1 MSHPIVLWLIR
12 IPRFPLCTLPRL
24 LLPQDRLQTVFVSC
38 HSLQVSDKR
47 SSVLAVGDE
56 ANETNASPNSPT
68 ETLLLGMLRC
78 VFPTIQYLFLKWEYF
93 FKKAPIQRPGPISS
107 VICPPLRHPWRP
119 QILTF
124 FGFPYGY

>member
-1 MSHPIVLWLIR
+1 MSHPIALWLIR

-56 ANETNASPNSPT
+56 ANETNAGPNGPT
-68 ETLLLGMLRC
+68 ETPFIGIFSYY
-78 VFPTIQYLFLKWEYF
+78 FPTLDYLCLKWE
-93 FKKAPIQRPGPISS
+93 
-107 VICPPLRHPWRP
+107 
-119 QILTF
+119 
-124 FGFPYGY
+124 